1 MRSNKIPSIGMLL
14 AFEAAA
20 ESGSFTA
27 AAAKLFIT
35 PAAISQNIRA
45 LEQHLSIALFERSK
59 TGIKLS
65 RAGQSY
71 LSFISDAL
79 EKIRLAQQQLE
90 QFRNLNVL
98 TITTF
103 PSVASKWLM
112 PLVLD
117 WMDLNPGS
125 EIRVE
130 ASHARVDFNRSASDL
145 CICFGRQNYAGLQK
159 DLLFTD
165 SVSMVLSPKLLQR
178 IEDKTDIKA
187 ITQLPMI
194 HIDWEDHNHNLPGWG
209 DWLQAAN
216 VDMTIAKAGP
226 HFNLSSMAIDAALQ
240 GKGLLLGQHILIAK
254 ELETGQLIKPLD
266 ISLPLG
272 QAYYLV
278 YPKRTLENPL
288 AAAFIDWVKQQT
300 PKSTEEL
307 N

>member
-45 LEQHLSIALFERSK
+45 LEQHLSIVLFERSK

-71 LSFISDAL
+71 LSFISEAL

-117 WMDLNPGS
+117 WMDLNPGA

-145 CICFGRQNYAGLQK
+145 CICFGKQNYAGLQK

-165 SVSMVLSPKLLQR
+165 SVSMVLSPQLLQR

-187 ITQLPMI
+187 IAQLPMI
-194 HIDWEDHNHNLPGWG
+194 HIDWEDHSHNLPDWG

>member
-117 WMDLNPGS
+117 WMDINPGS

-145 CICFGRQNYAGLQK
+145 CICFGKQNYAGLQK

-240 GKGLLLGQHILIAK
+240 GKGLLLGQHILIAE

-288 AAAFIDWVKQQT
+288 AAAFIDWVKQQA

>member
-194 HIDWEDHNHNLPGWG
+194 HIDWEDHNHNLPDWG

-288 AAAFIDWVKQQT
+288 AAAFIDWVKQQA